1 MKCLLPF
8 SHRRPTLVWM
18 LCWLPHLRGFVESY
32 WQYISTQVGRPHYG
46 TCATLL
52 QDTTGAVKTS
62 KHSLAIP
69 YHTDWPRGLPK
80 RRNQN
85 LSIVV
90 FICWPLMRKLPL
102 LRELSAFQLSDVK
115 PKPRLSQVT
124 FGREDIFIGNQWVL
138 RVKTGKQPEARMV
151 YVSRDSDW
159 LKGLRENFLDQ
170 SKSDVLPLSG
180 RGGGASFRDQT
191 QGTKQR
197 TSNVFS
203 RLHWTKFQISRSSIH
218 LVHKRLHHEP
228 PINSQ

>member
-1 MKCLLPF
+1 
-8 SHRRPTLVWM
+8 M
-18 LCWLPHLRGFVESY
+18 LCWLPHLRGSVVSY

-46 TCATLL
+46 TCAMLL

-62 KHSLAIP
+62 KYSLTIP

-90 FICWPLMRKLPL
+90 FICWPFMRKLPL
-102 LRELSAFQLSDVK
+102 LREQSAFQLSDVK

-124 FGREDIFIGNQWVL
+124 FGRKDIFTGNQWVL

-180 RGGGASFRDQT
+180 REIKHKER
-191 QGTKQR
+191 
-197 TSNVFS
+197 SNEHPTFFPDYIGLNFKFS
-203 RLHWTKFQISRSSIH
+203 EVLFTWFISDFTMSHR
-218 LVHKRLHHEP
+218 
-228 PINSQ
+228 